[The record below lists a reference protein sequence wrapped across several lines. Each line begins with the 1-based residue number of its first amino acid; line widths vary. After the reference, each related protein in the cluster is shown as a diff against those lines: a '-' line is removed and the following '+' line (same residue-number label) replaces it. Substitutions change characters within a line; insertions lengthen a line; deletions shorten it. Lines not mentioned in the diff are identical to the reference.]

1 MAAIVDLCEYRLS
14 HRFRP
19 HDTNA
24 RSLDIVRE
32 GVTRSIMEDY
42 AGLPIVAIT
51 LAINEV
57 NRVLCEKS
65 GSFSDAVE
73 AAALVMRPYVSGCFL
88 WELRLLKS
96 ARFRVVEQ
104 TLRHCIE
111 EGTLTFE
118 EFEDAIRK
126 AHRLIDG
133 GAGITIALCQVLGD
147 EFDGRVVS

>member
-32 GVTRSIMEDY
+32 GVTRSIMDDY

-57 NRVLCEKS
+57 NRVLCEKN

-73 AAALVMRPYVSGCFL
+73 AAALVMRPYVAGCFM

-111 EGTLTFE
+111 DGTLTFE
-118 EFEDAIRK
+118 QFEEAIRK
-126 AHRLIDG
+126 AHTLIDG